1 MNSKLKF
8 LTGYNSELKPEEG
21 FLQKHFDY
29 SDIVKIS
36 DTHYNLKGK
45 LLSIWQSFLVDEEFK
60 LIEDIEE
67 NIFIQHPFKIKSK
80 TDSVIIVEL
89 DNKQIALNITTLM
102 NLAFREGAKKIIE
115 ILKTV

>member
-8 LTGYNSELKPEEG
+8 LTGYNSELKPEEE

-67 NIFIQHPFKIKSK
+67 NKHPFKIKSK
-80 TDSVIIVEL
+80 TDRIIIVEL